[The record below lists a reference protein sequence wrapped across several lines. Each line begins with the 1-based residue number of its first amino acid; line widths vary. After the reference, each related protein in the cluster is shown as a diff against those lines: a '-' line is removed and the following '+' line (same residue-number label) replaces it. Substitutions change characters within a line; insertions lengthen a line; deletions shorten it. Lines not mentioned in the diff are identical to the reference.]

1 MFRGN
6 HPAKI
11 DEKGRLKMPAAF
23 KQQMD
28 AQNVTQFFVT
38 STTGKRAEVYPM
50 PEWEKKEQLLARSS
64 DLDPAVEQY
73 LNVVNYYGQQ
83 VEMDNQGRLL
93 LPQILRGKAQLDAEV
108 NVNVM
113 GMGTYLAVHNQLLF
127 EQEMPV
133 NGLSDENRKRV
144 ASILTPQV

>member
-23 KQQMD
+23 KSLVD

-38 STTGKRAEVYPM
+38 STNGKHAEIWPL
-50 PEWEKKEQLLARSS
+50 PEWEKIEEKLTRASS
-64 DLDPAVEQY
+64 LDEAVDEY

-83 VEMDNQGRLL
+83 VEMDNQGRML
-93 LPQILRGKAQLDAEV
+93 LPPILRTRARLDAEV
-108 NVNVM
+108 AVM
-113 GMGTYLAVHNQLLF
+113 GKGLHIEVHNLDAF
-127 EQEMPV
+127 EKSMPV
-133 NGLSDENRKRV
+133 GGLNDERRKRV
-144 ASILTPQV
+144 AEILSA

>member
-23 KQQMD
+23 KALVD

-38 STTGKRAEVYPM
+38 STNGKRAEIYPL
-50 PEWEKKEQLLARSS
+50 PEWEKREEKLARASS
-64 DLDPAVEQY
+64 LDDAVEEY
-73 LNVVNYYGQQ
+73 LNLVNFYGQQ

-93 LPQILRGKAQLDAEV
+93 LPPILRTKARLDAEV
-108 NVNVM
+108 
-113 GMGTYLAVHNQLLF
+113 AVLGKGLHIEVYNLEMF
-127 EQEMPV
+127 EKEMPA
-133 NGLSDENRKRV
+133 GGMSDDRRKRV
-144 ASILTPQV
+144 AEILSSE

>member
-38 STTGKRAEVYPM
+38 STNGKRAEVWPL
-50 PEWEKKEQLLARSS
+50 PEWEKVEERLARASS
-64 DLDPAVEQY
+64 LDDAVQEF
-73 LNVVNYYGQQ
+73 LNLVNYYGQQ

-93 LPQILRGKAQLDAEV
+93 LPQILRSNAKLDGDVA
-108 NVNVM
+108 VM
-113 GMGTYLAVHNQLLF
+113 GMGLHLAVHNLEIFEKALLA
-127 EQEMPV
+127 V
-133 NGLSDENRKRV
+133 GLTEERRKKV
-144 ASILTPQV
+144 AAILSAQ

>member
-23 KQQMD
+23 KSLVD

-38 STTGKRAEVYPM
+38 STNGKHAEIWPL
-50 PEWEKKEQLLARSS
+50 PEWEKIEEKLTRASS
-64 DLDPAVEQY
+64 LDDAVDEY

-83 VEMDNQGRLL
+83 VEMDNQGRML
-93 LPQILRGKAQLDAEV
+93 LPPILRTKARLDAEV
-108 NVNVM
+108 AVM
-113 GMGTYLAVHNQLLF
+113 GKGLHIEVHNLEAF
-127 EQEMPV
+127 EKNMPV
-133 NGLSDENRKRV
+133 GGLNDERRKRV
-144 ASILTPQV
+144 AEILSA

>member
-50 PEWEKKEQLLARSS
+50 PEWEKREQLLARASA
-64 DLDPAVEQY
+64 LDPAVEQY

-113 GMGTYLAVHNQLLF
+113 GMGTFLVVHNQVLF

-133 NGLSDENRKRV
+133 NGLSDESRMRV
-144 ASILTPQV
+144 ASILTPQG

>member
-50 PEWEKKEQLLARSS
+50 PEWERKEQLLARTS

-83 VEMDNQGRLL
+83 VEMDNQGRIL

>member
-38 STTGKRAEVYPM
+38 STTGKRGEIYPM
-50 PEWEKKEQLLARSS
+50 PEWEKREQLLARASA
-64 DLDPAVEQY
+64 LDPAVEQY

-93 LPQILRGKAQLDAEV
+93 LPTILRGKAQLDAEV
-108 NVNVM
+108 NVM
-113 GMGTYLAVHNQLLF
+113 GMGAFLAVYNQILF
-127 EQEMPV
+127 EQEMTV
-133 NGLSDENRKRV
+133 NGLSEESRMRV
-144 ASILTPQV
+144 ASILTPQS

>member
-23 KQQMD
+23 KALVD

-38 STTGKRAEVYPM
+38 STNGKHAEVWPL
-50 PEWEKKEQLLARSS
+50 PEWEKIEEKLTGASS
-64 DLDPAVEQY
+64 LDDAVDEY

-83 VEMDNQGRLL
+83 VEMDNQGRML
-93 LPQILRGKAQLDAEV
+93 LPPILRTKARLDAEV
-108 NVNVM
+108 AVM
-113 GMGTYLAVHNQLLF
+113 GKGLHIEVHNLEAF
-127 EQEMPV
+127 EKNMPV
-133 NGLSDENRKRV
+133 GGLNDERRKRV
-144 ASILTPQV
+144 AEILSA

>member
-28 AQNVTQFFVT
+28 AQNVAQFFVT
-38 STTGKRAEVYPM
+38 STTGKRAEIYPM
-50 PEWEKKEQLLARSS
+50 PEWEKKEQLLARASA
-64 DLDPAVEQY
+64 LDPAVEEY

-113 GMGTYLAVHNQLLF
+113 GMGAFLAVYNQANF

-133 NGLSDENRKRV
+133 NGLSEENRKRV
-144 ASILTPQV
+144 AAILTPQI